1 MISKEIFYKFC
12 EEGEFSKIKLF
23 YKYMNLTDDEKY
35 FAFAISI
42 DNQKELNEKWHF
54 ANTCD

>member
-35 FAFAISI
+35 LAFAISI
-42 DNQKELNEKWHF
+42 DNQNMDIIKFFIND
-54 ANTCD
+54 TY